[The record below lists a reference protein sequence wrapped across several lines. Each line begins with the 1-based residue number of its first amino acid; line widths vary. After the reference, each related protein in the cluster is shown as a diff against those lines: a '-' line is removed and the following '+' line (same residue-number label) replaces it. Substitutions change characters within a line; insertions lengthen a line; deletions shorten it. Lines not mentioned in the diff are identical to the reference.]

1 MAPLS
6 SVEQTQIPARRWV
19 LGEPG
24 TGQRKGTAGL
34 WIFSRQLLRKAPR
47 SVPTDS
53 PFLFISVGSEWKS
66 VEVTT
71 GGEMGMLW

>member
-1 MAPLS
+1 MES
-6 SVEQTQIPARRWV
+6 QGVARERAE
-19 LGEPG
+19 L
-24 TGQRKGTAGL
+24 AGL

-47 SVPTDS
+47 SVPADS

-71 GGEMGMLW
+71 GGEMGILW